1 MVNYIYTLSD
11 PFTNEIRYV
20 GKTINL
26 EKRLY
31 EHKRLSHK
39 KNTHKN
45 NWINGLMSNNS
56 APIIEII
63 DEVGQ
68 EWQFW
73 ECFYIELLKSWGFR
87 LTNMTPGGDGVSYHS
102 KENIKK
108 IKEGVRRY
116 HETNVA
122 WNKGRTVSPEELLR
136 LRTMNIGRKTHSE
149 EHKNKLRERMMG
161 NTHTLG
167 MKLTEEHKK
176 SIGDKQ
182 RGKEK
187 HTEETKKIISEK
199 NSGENNGMYGKTH
212 TEESLK
218 KISERSKGQNHPRS
232 LLTEKDVLEI
242 RRLYK
247 NKEYKQTEIA
257 KMFNVKVRTIYSITR
272 GDSWTHLK

>member
-31 EHKRLSHK
+31 EHKRSHK
-39 KNTHKN
+39 KNTHKS

-56 APIIEII
+56 PPIIEII
-63 DEVGQ
+63 DEVG
-68 EWQFW
+68 EDWQFW

-87 LTNMTPGGDGVSYHS
+87 LTNMTPGGEGVSFTPEIS
-102 KENIKK
+102 KK
-108 IKEGVRRY
+108 ISNTLKLY
-116 HETNVA
+116 Y
-122 WNKGRTVSPEELLR
+122 
-136 LRTMNIGRKTHSE
+136 KTHDTWIKGKTHTEETKKILSDKQRGKEIHTE

-242 RRLYK
+242 RRLHK